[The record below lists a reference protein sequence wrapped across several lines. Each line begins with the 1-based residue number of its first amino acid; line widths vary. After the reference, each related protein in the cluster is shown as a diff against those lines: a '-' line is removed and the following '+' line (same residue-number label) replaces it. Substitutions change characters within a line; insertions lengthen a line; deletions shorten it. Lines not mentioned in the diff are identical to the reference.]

1 MARSASV
8 RAPHAPGIRR
18 SRTDSGRRQPGIAR
32 RKQGSRLITGAGS
45 RLGESL
51 ADRLA
56 AAGFDLVLVARRRER
71 LSQVAGR
78 LGARG
83 AAAEVLATDLSG
95 RSEPNRVFERV
106 NAGDL

>member
-1 MARSASV
+1 MARPVA
-8 RAPHAPGIRR
+8 
-18 SRTDSGRRQPGIAR
+18 
-32 RKQGSRLITGAGS
+32 LITEASGG
-45 RLGESL
+45 LGEAL
-51 ADRLA
+51 ADRL

-95 RSEPNRVFERV
+95 RSEPNRAFERV